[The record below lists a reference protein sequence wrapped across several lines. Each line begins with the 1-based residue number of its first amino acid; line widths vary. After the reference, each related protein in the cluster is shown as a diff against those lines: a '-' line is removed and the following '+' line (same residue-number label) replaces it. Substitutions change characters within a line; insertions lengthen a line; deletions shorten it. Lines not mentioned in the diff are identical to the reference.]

1 MIIGV
6 PEVKMSRVFDDP
18 RPTDLAGNPD

>member
-6 PEVKMSRVFDDP
+6 AEVKMSRVFDDP
-18 RPTDLAGNPD
+18 RPTDLTGNPD